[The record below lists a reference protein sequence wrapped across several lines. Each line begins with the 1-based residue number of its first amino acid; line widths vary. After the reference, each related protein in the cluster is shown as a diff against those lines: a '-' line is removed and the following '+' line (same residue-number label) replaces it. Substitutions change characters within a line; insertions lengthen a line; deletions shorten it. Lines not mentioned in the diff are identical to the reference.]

1 MNYKIVFF
9 ILVCSIIIELNAQEL
24 YIPGFII
31 KNDGDTVTCLL
42 KNNNLVV
49 NAQECTY
56 KTNTNSEEIINKP
69 FDIRAFRYENDRYY
83 LSKRV
88 KINNEYRDVF
98 LQFLVDGKADLYY
111 MKDKEKDHYFLEMND
126 TIAELVNSE
135 VERYIDGVAYVQ
147 QRREYSCTMQTMF
160 ADCQEIQSQIQKSK
174 FNHKN
179 LVNIVNNYHNI
190 VCKDEKCI
198 VYKRD
203 NAIKTS
209 IGLIGGLSI
218 STLNI
223 KSKEEY
229 YDYFEDIKFTPK
241 LALES
246 GLQFTFR
253 NIFGLEDNYGFNL
266 LILYR
271 NDHFNSQKI
280 SINQNKLFVPVFL
293 SYSINNSMKI
303 KPLVNIGFT
312 NSVDIKSEITDRT
325 LERYISDFTIGA
337 MLGAGAEYKI
347 GNLVFSLNLNTSYKF
362 LGNKTA
368 VESSILN
375 SEIFYYCALF
385 GIRKEIKKDNI

>member
-1 MNYKIVFF
+1 MNYKILIFLC
-9 ILVCSIIIELNAQEL
+9 LVSIKLSAQEL
-24 YIPGFII
+24 YIPGYIL
-31 KNDGDTVTCLL
+31 KNDGDTITCLL
-42 KNNNLVV
+42 KNNNLIVCS
-49 NAQECTY
+49 QECIF
-56 KTNTNSEEIINKP
+56 KINKNSEEIVKKP
-69 FDIRAFRYENDRYY
+69 FDIQAFKFNNERYY
-83 LSKRV
+83 ISKKV
-88 KINNEYRDVF
+88 IVNNEYRNVF
-98 LQFLVDGKADLYY
+98 LQYLVDGKADLYY

-135 VERYIDGVAYVQ
+135 VERYIDGVAYLQ
-147 QRREYSCTMQTMF
+147 QRREYSGILQSMF
-160 ADCQEIQSQIQKSK
+160 ADCQEIQPQIKNSK

-203 NAIKTS
+203 NDIKTS

-229 YDYFEDIKFTPK
+229 YNYFEDIKFIPK

-246 GLQFTFR
+246 GMQFTFS
-253 NIFGLEDNYGFNL
+253 NIFGIAGNYGFNL

-280 SINQNKLFVPVFL
+280 SINLHKLFVPVFL

-303 KPLVNIGFT
+303 KPLVNVGFT
-312 NSVDIKSEITDRT
+312 NSIAIKSEITDKI
-325 LERYISDFTIGA
+325 LERYISNYYLGA
-337 MLGAGAEYKI
+337 LLGAGADYKI
-347 GNLVFSLNLNTSYKF
+347 GNLVINLYLNTSYKF

-368 VESSILN
+368 VESSIMS
-375 SEIFYYCALF
+375 SEIFNYCVLL
-385 GIRKEIKKDNI
+385 GIKKEI